1 MKKILLQSRV
11 LSLILFS
18 VFNLLIVQ
26 LSVAQDCVTEARS
39 RPSQLVTLKDEVVT
53 GSGKMNAMEMAKI
66 KPYLSRAEKW
76 VETLLTGF
84 TGAKLLYYN
93 SYFPK
98 YLSDAETTDPIFIT
112 AGIKGFYQSKMMFFE
127 YYCYDNKYPIE
138 TEGESG
144 STVFINFN
152 NVFAFGFTESEG
164 VYTINGKPAFKVL
177 KKKKTEDKI
186 DYYESRSKM
195 NATGKLYTSDDYIIL
210 RNSDNPI
217 FIACTRKEYLQQML
231 KDVDIAENSNS
242 KFTNELYESNK
253 KMFELEMKVFKENDK
268 SYTAEKEAKRRKWF
282 EEDQE
287 KLKKSISKISPDAI
301 AAKEVILQYLQKPA
315 EWLNRTVKDF
325 YSYGYSKINV
335 LGFLEKL
342 DKERMKEVGEIDEKT
357 AQEIVTINPAYFNK
371 SLSSD
376 VPQVIMVY
384 LRNGYYPHME
394 KVAALVKKPGTLAP
408 IEAMLNPGKSV
419 SLVLAPTDTVSTC
432 SLNYLPKFKTFTPL
446 VVPVVMKPFVNPVEA
461 SYNNVP
467 TNATL
472 KFVLPP
478 ISAKLTQLP

>member
-195 NATGKLYTSDDYIIL
+195 NVTGKLYTSDDYIIL

-242 KFTNELYESNK
+242 KFSNELYESNK

-268 SYTAEKEAKRRKWF
+268 SYTAEKEAKR
-282 EEDQE
+282 
-287 KLKKSISKISPDAI
+287 
-301 AAKEVILQYLQKPA
+301 
-315 EWLNRTVKDF
+315 
-325 YSYGYSKINV
+325 
-335 LGFLEKL
+335 
-342 DKERMKEVGEIDEKT
+342 
-357 AQEIVTINPAYFNK
+357 
-371 SLSSD
+371 
-376 VPQVIMVY
+376 
-384 LRNGYYPHME
+384 
-394 KVAALVKKPGTLAP
+394 
-408 IEAMLNPGKSV
+408 
-419 SLVLAPTDTVSTC
+419 
-432 SLNYLPKFKTFTPL
+432 
-446 VVPVVMKPFVNPVEA
+446 
-461 SYNNVP
+461 
-467 TNATL
+467 
-472 KFVLPP
+472 
-478 ISAKLTQLP
+478 